1 MTESFLTQYIAPL
14 VLAFIMFGMGLS
26 LTKQDFQQLW
36 RAPLPI
42 IVGLFGQ
49 LMLLPLLAYFL
60 ALVFE
65 LPSNL
70 AIGIMILA
78 ACPGGTSSNIIS
90 QLARANLALSVSLTA
105 ISSLICVLT
114 TPLIIQFAVSQFGQ
128 QEQQSFSLVSTTLG
142 LIFITLIPVIIGIT
156 LRHYFA
162 EKAISSEPF
171 FRHLASAFLVL
182 MILAIVIQ
190 EKATLASSFSAVF
203 TSALTLNLVAI
214 LLGIGLGLIFRFSA
228 RDCVTLGIEVGVQ
241 NSAMAILIAI
251 TFLQR
256 ADYAVAPGVYGV
268 TMYIGAFLLVFL
280 AKKFRSP
287 PIIVRQVP

>member
-1 MTESFLTQYIAPL
+1 MTESYLTQYIAPL

-26 LTKQDFQQLW
+26 LTRNDFQQLW

-42 IVGLFGQ
+42 VVGLFGQ
-49 LMLLPLLAYFL
+49 MMLLPALAYAL
-60 ALVFE
+60 AIMFDLA
-65 LPSNL
+65 PNL

-114 TPLIIQFAVSQFGQ
+114 TPLIIQFAIMQFGQ
-128 QEQQSFSLVSTTLG
+128 QEEQSFSLLTTTLG
-142 LIFITLIPVIIGIT
+142 LIFITLIPVIIGIII
-156 LRHYFA
+156 RHYFA
-162 EKAISSEPF
+162 EKALRCEPF
-171 FRHLASAFLVL
+171 FRHLASAFLLL
-182 MILAIVIQ
+182 MIVAIVIQ
-190 EKATLASSFSAVF
+190 ERDTLTSSFAAVF
-203 TSALTLNLVAI
+203 SSALTLNLLAI
-214 LLGIGLGLIFRFSA
+214 MTGIGLGLLFKFTP
-228 RDCVTLGIEVGVQ
+228 RDSITLGIEVGVQ

-268 TMYIGAFLLVFL
+268 TMYIGALLLVLL
-280 AKKFRSP
+280 AKKYR
-287 PIIVRQVP
+287 

>member
-1 MTESFLTQYIAPL
+1 MTESLLTQYIAPL
-14 VLAFIMFGMGLS
+14 VLALIMFGMGLS
-26 LTKQDFQQLW
+26 LTKYDFQQLW

-42 IVGLFGQ
+42 VLGLFGQ
-49 LMLLPLLAYFL
+49 LMLLPVLAYLLALWFDL
-60 ALVFE
+60 A
-65 LPSNL
+65 PHL

-105 ISSLICVLT
+105 ISSLICVIT
-114 TPLIIQFAVSQFGQ
+114 TPLIIQFAISQFGQ
-128 QEQQSFSLVSTTLG
+128 QEEQSFSLVTTTIG
-142 LIFITLIPVIIGIT
+142 LIFITLVPVLIGIV

-162 EKAISSEPF
+162 QKALRCEPF

-182 MILAIVIQ
+182 MIVAIVIQ
-190 EKATLASSFSAVF
+190 ERAVLASSFTAVF
-203 TSALTLNLVAI
+203 SSALALNILAI
-214 LLGIGLGLIFRFSA
+214 SSGLILGLLFKLGA
-228 RDCVTLGIEVGVQ
+228 KDCITLGIEVGVQ
-241 NSAMAILIAI
+241 NSAMAILIAV

-280 AKKFRSP
+280 AKKYR
-287 PIIVRQVP
+287 

>member
-1 MTESFLTQYIAPL
+1 MTESYLTQYIAPL

-26 LTKQDFQQLW
+26 LTRNDFQQLW

-42 IVGLFGQ
+42 VVGLFGQ
-49 LMLLPLLAYFL
+49 MMLLPALAYAL
-60 ALVFE
+60 AIVFD
-65 LPSNL
+65 LAPNL

-114 TPLIIQFAVSQFGQ
+114 TPLIIQFAIMQFGQ
-128 QEQQSFSLVSTTLG
+128 QEEQSFSLLTTTLG
-142 LIFITLIPVIIGIT
+142 LIFITLIPVIIGIII
-156 LRHYFA
+156 RHYFA
-162 EKAISSEPF
+162 EKALRCEPF
-171 FRHLASAFLVL
+171 FRHLASAFLLL
-182 MILAIVIQ
+182 MIVAIVIQ
-190 EKATLASSFSAVF
+190 ERDTLTSSFAAVF
-203 TSALTLNLVAI
+203 SSALTLNLLAI
-214 LLGIGLGLIFRFSA
+214 MTGIGLGLLFKFTP
-228 RDCVTLGIEVGVQ
+228 RDSITLGIEVGVQ

-268 TMYIGAFLLVFL
+268 TMYIGALLLVLL
-280 AKKFRSP
+280 AKKYR
-287 PIIVRQVP
+287 

>member
-1 MTESFLTQYIAPL
+1 MTESYLTQYIAPL

-26 LTKQDFQQLW
+26 LTRNDFQQLW

-42 IVGLFGQ
+42 VVGLFGQ
-49 LMLLPLLAYFL
+49 MMLLPALAYAL
-60 ALVFE
+60 AITFDLA
-65 LPSNL
+65 PNL

-114 TPLIIQFAVSQFGQ
+114 TPLIIQFAVMQFGQ
-128 QEQQSFSLVSTTLG
+128 QEEQSFSLLTTTLG
-142 LIFITLIPVIIGIT
+142 LILITLLPVFIGIII
-156 LRHYFA
+156 RHYFA
-162 EKAISSEPF
+162 QKALRCEPF
-171 FRHLASAFLVL
+171 FRHLASAFLLL
-182 MILAIVIQ
+182 MIVAIVIQ
-190 EKATLASSFSAVF
+190 ERDTLTSSFAAVF
-203 TSALTLNLVAI
+203 SSALTLNLLAI
-214 LLGIGLGLIFRFSA
+214 MTGIGLGLLFKFTPKDSI
-228 RDCVTLGIEVGVQ
+228 TLGIEVGVQ

-268 TMYIGAFLLVFL
+268 TMYIGAFLLVLL
-280 AKKFRSP
+280 AKKYR
-287 PIIVRQVP
+287 

>member
-1 MTESFLTQYIAPL
+1 MTESYLTQYIAPL

-26 LTKQDFQQLW
+26 LTRNDFQQLW

-42 IVGLFGQ
+42 VVGLFGQ
-49 LMLLPLLAYFL
+49 MMLLPALAYAL
-60 ALVFE
+60 AIMFDLA
-65 LPSNL
+65 PNL

-114 TPLIIQFAVSQFGQ
+114 TPLIIQFAIMQFGQ
-128 QEQQSFSLVSTTLG
+128 QEEQSFSLLTTTLG
-142 LIFITLIPVIIGIT
+142 LIFITLIPVIIGIII
-156 LRHYFA
+156 RHYFA
-162 EKAISSEPF
+162 EKALRCEPF
-171 FRHLASAFLVL
+171 FRHLASAFLLL
-182 MILAIVIQ
+182 MIVAIVIQ
-190 EKATLASSFSAVF
+190 ERDTLTSSFAAVF
-203 TSALTLNLVAI
+203 SSALTLNLLAI
-214 LLGIGLGLIFRFSA
+214 MTGIGLGLLFKFTP
-228 RDCVTLGIEVGVQ
+228 RDSITLGIEVGVQ

-268 TMYIGAFLLVFL
+268 TMYIGALLLVLL
-280 AKKFRSP
+280 ARKYR
-287 PIIVRQVP
+287 

>member
-1 MTESFLTQYIAPL
+1 MTESYLTQYIAPL

-26 LTKQDFQQLW
+26 LTRNDFQQLW

-42 IVGLFGQ
+42 VVGLFGQ
-49 LMLLPLLAYFL
+49 MMLLPALAYAL
-60 ALVFE
+60 AIMFDLV
-65 LPSNL
+65 PNL

-114 TPLIIQFAVSQFGQ
+114 TPLIIQFAIMQFGQ
-128 QEQQSFSLVSTTLG
+128 QEEQSFSLLTTTLG
-142 LIFITLIPVIIGIT
+142 LIFITLIPVIIGIII
-156 LRHYFA
+156 RHYFA
-162 EKAISSEPF
+162 EKALRCEPF
-171 FRHLASAFLVL
+171 FRHLASAFLLL
-182 MILAIVIQ
+182 MIVAIVIQ
-190 EKATLASSFSAVF
+190 ERDTLTSSFAAVF
-203 TSALTLNLVAI
+203 SSALTLNLLAI
-214 LLGIGLGLIFRFSA
+214 MTGIGLGLLFKFTP
-228 RDCVTLGIEVGVQ
+228 RDSITLGIEVGVQ

-268 TMYIGAFLLVFL
+268 TMYIGALLLVLL
-280 AKKFRSP
+280 AKKYR
-287 PIIVRQVP
+287 

>member
-1 MTESFLTQYIAPL
+1 MTESYLTQYIAPL

-26 LTKQDFQQLW
+26 LTRNDFQQLW

-42 IVGLFGQ
+42 VVGLFGQ
-49 LMLLPLLAYFL
+49 MMLLPALAYAL
-60 ALVFE
+60 AIMFDLA
-65 LPSNL
+65 PNL

-114 TPLIIQFAVSQFGQ
+114 TPLIIQFAIMQFGQ
-128 QEQQSFSLVSTTLG
+128 QEEQSFSLLTTTLG
-142 LIFITLIPVIIGIT
+142 LIFITLIPVIIGIII
-156 LRHYFA
+156 RHYFA
-162 EKAISSEPF
+162 EKALRCEPF
-171 FRHLASAFLVL
+171 FRHLASAFLLL
-182 MILAIVIQ
+182 MIVAIVIQ
-190 EKATLASSFSAVF
+190 ERDTLTSSFAAVF
-203 TSALTLNLVAI
+203 SSALTLNVLAI
-214 LLGIGLGLIFRFSA
+214 MTGIGLGLLFKFTP
-228 RDCVTLGIEVGVQ
+228 RDSITLGIEVGVQ

-268 TMYIGAFLLVFL
+268 TMYIGALLLVLL
-280 AKKFRSP
+280 ARKYR
-287 PIIVRQVP
+287 

>member
-162 EKAISSEPF
+162 EPF
-171 FRHLASAFLVL
+171 FRHLASSFLVL

>member
-1 MTESFLTQYIAPL
+1 MTESYLTQYIAPL

-26 LTKQDFQQLW
+26 LTRNDFQQLW

-42 IVGLFGQ
+42 VVGLFGQ
-49 LMLLPLLAYFL
+49 MMLLPALAYAL
-60 ALVFE
+60 AIMFDLA
-65 LPSNL
+65 PNL

-114 TPLIIQFAVSQFGQ
+114 TPLIIQFAVMQFGQ
-128 QEQQSFSLVSTTLG
+128 QEEQSFSLLTTTLG
-142 LIFITLIPVIIGIT
+142 LIFITLIPVIIGIII
-156 LRHYFA
+156 RHYFA
-162 EKAISSEPF
+162 EKALRCEPF
-171 FRHLASAFLVL
+171 FRHLASAFLLL
-182 MILAIVIQ
+182 MIVAIVVQ
-190 EKATLASSFSAVF
+190 ERDTLTSSFAAVF
-203 TSALTLNLVAI
+203 SSALTLNLLAI
-214 LLGIGLGLIFRFSA
+214 MTGIGLGLLFKFTP
-228 RDCVTLGIEVGVQ
+228 RDSITLGIEVGVQ

-268 TMYIGAFLLVFL
+268 TMYIGALLLVLL
-280 AKKFRSP
+280 AKKYR
-287 PIIVRQVP
+287 

>member
-1 MTESFLTQYIAPL
+1 MTESYLTQYIAPL

-26 LTKQDFQQLW
+26 LTRNDFQQLW

-42 IVGLFGQ
+42 VVGLFGQ
-49 LMLLPLLAYFL
+49 MMLLPALAYAL
-60 ALVFE
+60 AIVFD
-65 LPSNL
+65 LAPNS

-114 TPLIIQFAVSQFGQ
+114 TPLIIQFAIMQFGQ
-128 QEQQSFSLVSTTLG
+128 QEEQSFSLLTTTLG
-142 LIFITLIPVIIGIT
+142 LIFITLIPVIIGIII
-156 LRHYFA
+156 RHYFA
-162 EKAISSEPF
+162 EKALRCEPF
-171 FRHLASAFLVL
+171 FRHLASAFLLL
-182 MILAIVIQ
+182 MIVAIVIQ
-190 EKATLASSFSAVF
+190 ERDTLTSSFAAVF
-203 TSALTLNLVAI
+203 SSALTLNLLAI
-214 LLGIGLGLIFRFSA
+214 MTGIGLGLLFKFTP
-228 RDCVTLGIEVGVQ
+228 RDSITLGIEVGVQ

-268 TMYIGAFLLVFL
+268 TMYIGALLLVLL
-280 AKKFRSP
+280 AKKYR
-287 PIIVRQVP
+287 

>member
-1 MTESFLTQYIAPL
+1 MTESYLTQYIAPL

-26 LTKQDFQQLW
+26 LTRNDFQQLW

-42 IVGLFGQ
+42 VVGLFGQ
-49 LMLLPLLAYFL
+49 MMLLPALAYAL
-60 ALVFE
+60 AIMFDLA
-65 LPSNL
+65 PNL

-114 TPLIIQFAVSQFGQ
+114 TPLIIQFAIMQFGQ
-128 QEQQSFSLVSTTLG
+128 QEEQSFSLLTTTLG
-142 LIFITLIPVIIGIT
+142 LIFITLIPVIIGIII
-156 LRHYFA
+156 RHYFT
-162 EKAISSEPF
+162 EKALRCEPF
-171 FRHLASAFLVL
+171 FRHLASAFLLL
-182 MILAIVIQ
+182 MIVAIVIQ
-190 EKATLASSFSAVF
+190 ERDTLTSSFAAVF
-203 TSALTLNLVAI
+203 SSALTLNLLAI
-214 LLGIGLGLIFRFSA
+214 MTGIGLGLLFKFTP
-228 RDCVTLGIEVGVQ
+228 RDSITLGIEVGVQ

-268 TMYIGAFLLVFL
+268 TMYIGALLLVLL
-280 AKKFRSP
+280 AKKYR
-287 PIIVRQVP
+287 

>member
-1 MTESFLTQYIAPL
+1 MTESYLTQYVAPL

-26 LTKQDFQQLW
+26 LTRNDFQQLW

-42 IVGLFGQ
+42 VVGLFGQ
-49 LMLLPLLAYFL
+49 MMLLPALAYAL
-60 ALVFE
+60 AITFDLA
-65 LPSNL
+65 PNL

-114 TPLIIQFAVSQFGQ
+114 TPLIIQFAVMQFGQ
-128 QEQQSFSLVSTTLG
+128 QEEQSFSLLTTTLG
-142 LIFITLIPVIIGIT
+142 LILITLLPVFIGIII
-156 LRHYFA
+156 RHYFA
-162 EKAISSEPF
+162 QKALRCEPF
-171 FRHLASAFLVL
+171 FRHLASAFLLL
-182 MILAIVIQ
+182 MIVAIVIQ
-190 EKATLASSFSAVF
+190 ERDTLTSSFAAVF
-203 TSALTLNLVAI
+203 SSALTLNLLAI
-214 LLGIGLGLIFRFSA
+214 MTGIGLGLLFKFTPKDSI
-228 RDCVTLGIEVGVQ
+228 TLGIEVGVQ

-268 TMYIGAFLLVFL
+268 TMYIGAFLLVLL
-280 AKKFRSP
+280 AKKYR
-287 PIIVRQVP
+287 

>member
-1 MTESFLTQYIAPL
+1 MTESYLTQYIAPL

-26 LTKQDFQQLW
+26 LTRNDFQQLW

-42 IVGLFGQ
+42 VVGLFGQ
-49 LMLLPLLAYFL
+49 MMLLPALAYAL
-60 ALVFE
+60 AIVFD
-65 LPSNL
+65 LAPNS

-114 TPLIIQFAVSQFGQ
+114 TPLIIQFAIMQFGQ
-128 QEQQSFSLVSTTLG
+128 QEEQSFSLLTTTLG
-142 LIFITLIPVIIGIT
+142 LIFITLIPVIIGIII
-156 LRHYFA
+156 RHYFA
-162 EKAISSEPF
+162 EKALRCEPF
-171 FRHLASAFLVL
+171 FRHLASAFLLL
-182 MILAIVIQ
+182 MIVAIVIQ
-190 EKATLASSFSAVF
+190 ERDTLTSSFAAVF
-203 TSALTLNLVAI
+203 SSELTLNLLAI
-214 LLGIGLGLIFRFSA
+214 MTGIGLGLLFKFTP
-228 RDCVTLGIEVGVQ
+228 RDSITLGIEVGVQ

-268 TMYIGAFLLVFL
+268 TMYIGALLLVLL
-280 AKKFRSP
+280 AKKYR
-287 PIIVRQVP
+287 

>member
-1 MTESFLTQYIAPL
+1 MTESYLTQYIAPL

-26 LTKQDFQQLW
+26 LTRNDFQQLW

-42 IVGLFGQ
+42 VVGLFGQ
-49 LMLLPLLAYFL
+49 MMLLPALAYAL
-60 ALVFE
+60 AIMFDLA
-65 LPSNL
+65 PNL

-114 TPLIIQFAVSQFGQ
+114 TPLIIQFAIMQFGQ
-128 QEQQSFSLVSTTLG
+128 QEEQSFSLLTTTLG
-142 LIFITLIPVIIGIT
+142 LIFITLIPVIIGIII
-156 LRHYFA
+156 RHYFA
-162 EKAISSEPF
+162 EKALRCEPF
-171 FRHLASAFLVL
+171 FRHLASAFLLL
-182 MILAIVIQ
+182 MIVAIVIQ
-190 EKATLASSFSAVF
+190 ERDTLTSSFAAVF
-203 TSALTLNLVAI
+203 SSALTLNLLAI
-214 LLGIGLGLIFRFSA
+214 MTGIGLGLLFKFTP
-228 RDCVTLGIEVGVQ
+228 RDSITLGIEVGVQ

-268 TMYIGAFLLVFL
+268 TMYFGALLLVLL
-280 AKKFRSP
+280 AKKYR
-287 PIIVRQVP
+287 

>member
-1 MTESFLTQYIAPL
+1 MTESYLTQYIAPL

-26 LTKQDFQQLW
+26 LTRNDFQQLW

-42 IVGLFGQ
+42 VVGLFGQ
-49 LMLLPLLAYFL
+49 MMLLPALAYALTIMFDL
-60 ALVFE
+60 A
-65 LPSNL
+65 PNL

-114 TPLIIQFAVSQFGQ
+114 TPLIIQFAIMQFGQ
-128 QEQQSFSLVSTTLG
+128 QEEQSFSLLTTTLG
-142 LIFITLIPVIIGIT
+142 LIFITLIPVIIGIII
-156 LRHYFA
+156 RHYFA
-162 EKAISSEPF
+162 EKALRCEPF
-171 FRHLASAFLVL
+171 FRHLASAFLLL
-182 MILAIVIQ
+182 MIVAIVIQ
-190 EKATLASSFSAVF
+190 ERDTLTSSFAAVF
-203 TSALTLNLVAI
+203 SSALTLNLLAI
-214 LLGIGLGLIFRFSA
+214 MSGLGLGLLFKFTPKDSI
-228 RDCVTLGIEVGVQ
+228 TLGIEVGVQ

-268 TMYIGAFLLVFL
+268 TMYIGALLLVLL
-280 AKKFRSP
+280 AKKYR
-287 PIIVRQVP
+287 